1 MGISPFIST
10 AASSGKDT
18 FHRQHYSLSTVNE
31 LSIPLSCQTYTSG
44 NALTAPTTSANILV
58 PTNVGQELYD
68 VITVT
73 DARCGIDQEKYRVLT
88 IQTDYDRRNARY
100 DQTLALGAP

>member
-10 AASSGKDT
+10 AASSGKDM

-31 LSIPLSCQTYTSG
+31 LSIPLSCQKHTSG

-68 VITVT
+68 VITIT
-73 DARCGIDQEKYRVLT
+73 DARCGIDHENHRVLA
-88 IQTDYDRRNARY
+88 IQTDYDRRQGRY
-100 DQTLALGAP
+100 DQTLTLGAP

>member
-18 FHRQHYSLSTVNE
+18 FHRQHYSPSTVNE
-31 LSIPLSCQTYTSG
+31 LSIPLSCQKHTSG

-68 VITVT
+68 VITIT
-73 DARCGIDQEKYRVLT
+73 DARVGLENKKYRVMAIET
-88 IQTDYDRRNARY
+88 EYQAFQAIYIQR
-100 DQTLALGAP
+100 LSLCAP